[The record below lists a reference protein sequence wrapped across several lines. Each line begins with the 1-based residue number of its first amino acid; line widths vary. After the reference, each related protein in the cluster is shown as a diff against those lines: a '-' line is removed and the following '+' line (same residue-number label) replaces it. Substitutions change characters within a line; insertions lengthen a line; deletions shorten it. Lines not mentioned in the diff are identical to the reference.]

1 MSSENTKIKEV
12 IQEYAPEK
20 GNLMAVL
27 RKVQQECGNH
37 LPPEVM
43 KEIAIATGIPLNRLY
58 GFVSFYTM
66 LSPVPR
72 GRHIIRVCKDG
83 PCNFKDG
90 WVITDLLEKEL
101 GIEVG
106 ETTEDG
112 RFTLEE
118 TACIGACTEAPAIMV
133 DDVTYANVT
142 PERLGEILK
151 KYR

>member
-1 MSSENTKIKEV
+1 MSSDNTRIRE
-12 IQEYAPEK
+12 ILREYAPEK
-20 GNLMAVL
+20 GNLMAVM
-27 RKVQQECGNH
+27 RKIQKECGNH
-37 LPPEVM
+37 LPGEAM

-66 LSPVPR
+66 LSTEPK

-83 PCNFKDG
+83 PCKFNGG
-90 WVITDLLEKEL
+90 WATAEMLMKEL
-101 GIEVG
+101 DIEVG

-118 TACIGACTEAPAIMV
+118 TACLGTCTAAPAIMI
-133 DDVTYANVT
+133 DEETYANVT

-151 KYR
+151 KYK